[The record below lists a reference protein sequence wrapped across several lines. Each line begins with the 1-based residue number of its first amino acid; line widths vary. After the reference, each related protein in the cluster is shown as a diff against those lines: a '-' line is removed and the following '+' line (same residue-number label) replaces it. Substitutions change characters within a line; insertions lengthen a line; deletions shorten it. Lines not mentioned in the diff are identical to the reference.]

1 MSIDGVFLS
10 VHPKTL
16 DVTKLAN
23 FCDVSLAF
31 SALGRFSYLVN
42 SSCTEEFFLIYR
54 NYNEEEDHYD
64 YDGGYDSE
72 NRTDDV
78 YVFKLDIEKM
88 VNVNDEDEENSD
100 FYCDSDGEW
109 IFEHEVDNLRGGML
123 FCSKFR
129 SLFVSSA
136 EEFPGCKK
144 DCIYFN
150 GESIFKMRNHCEGR
164 RKLLDLPAGH
174 ANIFWPPPTWVKNS
188 SLSPEFK

>member
-1 MSIDGVFLS
+1 M
-10 VHPKTL
+10 
-16 DVTKLAN
+16 
-23 FCDVSLAF
+23 
-31 SALGRFSYLVN
+31 N

-78 YVFKLDIEKM
+78 YLFKLDIEKM

-100 FYCDSDGEW
+100 FNCDSNGEW